1 MIKMETKGPRKE
13 IVNDQGVVA
22 ILYFFIISI
31 VIGNLVCYWQQL
43 LILLSESSKTSI
55 SGYSYDNYQLHQ
67 YRKLVNKDPRLK
79 TLSIDTVKRFCG
91 LKIQRRR
98 QRGDRAGKE
107 NIWLPSNH
115 QMALTSNINNLAHLK
130 FIGNFVIIPTHPL

>member
-1 MIKMETKGPRKE
+1 METKGPRKE

-22 ILYFFIISI
+22 ILYFLIISI
-31 VIGNLVCYWQQL
+31 VIGNLVCYWQQP
-43 LILLSESSKTSI
+43 LISLSESSKTSI

-79 TLSIDTVKRFCG
+79 TISIDTVKRICG

-98 QRGDRAGKE
+98 Q
-107 NIWLPSNH
+107 
-115 QMALTSNINNLAHLK
+115 
-130 FIGNFVIIPTHPL
+130 